1 MSPVQ
6 TLHDFAL
13 NLLSDPAALTEFN
26 TDPQGVLNAAGLG
39 DVSPADVHEILP
51 LVMDTAP
58 ASLTDALG
66 NFASGDPAATFNEIV
81 AKGAG
86 AGASVVDQV
95 THAAAGPLSN
105 LPNLSGVFGGVS
117 DFTDQTGITAV
128 ADDAVADVSGV
139 VHQVTTPL
147 DNLPLVGPLLN
158 AADIDLQNTSGAIHE
173 HAADGKFVGATVDAA
188 TNHLG
193 DALLWKTAVDV
204 TGQIPGIGAP
214 VSGLI
219 EEVRHDGGGLLG
231 VTNEAIG
238 STPVG
243 VHSGEALAGEFH
255 SGSDAG
261 LTNGPLDHV
270 AAALPVA
277 PAIPALP
284 VHGVPALGDA
294 VGSLTNEV
302 HSATGHLPV
311 AGGVADHALGS
322 VTGQLSDIHQ
332 QVAGHAGGVMSGV
345 DNATHGLN
353 IGNLPAAHELHDVAG
368 PLADDLH
375 LGF

>member
-26 TDPQGVLNAAGLG
+26 TDPQGVLDAAGLG

-58 ASLTDALG
+58 ASLAGTLG

-81 AKGAG
+81 AKGAA
-86 AGASVVDQV
+86 AGSSVVDQV

-117 DFTDQTGITAV
+117 DFTDQTGITTI

-173 HAADGKFVGATVDAA
+173 HAADGKFVGAVVDAT

-193 DALLWKTAVDV
+193 DALLWKTAVEV

-214 VSGLI
+214 VSGLV

-243 VHSGEALAGEFH
+243 VHSGQALASEFH
-255 SGSDAG
+255 TGSDAG
-261 LTNGPLDHV
+261 LTTGPLDHV
-270 AAALPVA
+270 VAALPAA
-277 PAIPALP
+277 PAIPAVP
-284 VHGVPALGDA
+284 GVPALGDA
-294 VGSLTNEV
+294 VGSVTHEV
-302 HSATGHLPV
+302 HGVAGHLPV
-311 AGGVADHALGS
+311 AGGVVDHALGS

-332 QVAGHAGGVMSGV
+332 QVAGHTGGVMGGV
-345 DNATHGLN
+345 DNLTHGLN
-353 IGNLPAAHELHDVAG
+353 IGGVTDGHELHAVEG